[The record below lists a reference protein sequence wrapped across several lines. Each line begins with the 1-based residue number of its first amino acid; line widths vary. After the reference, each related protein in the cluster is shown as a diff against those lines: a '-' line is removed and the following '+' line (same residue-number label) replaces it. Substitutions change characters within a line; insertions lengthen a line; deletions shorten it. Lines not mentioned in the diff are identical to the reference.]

1 MTLEWNTPHP
11 TYVMGILNVTPDS
24 FSDGGRYNNQEI
36 AVKRARQLQL
46 EGADIIDV
54 GGVSTRPGYSPV
66 SVAEELA
73 RVIPIIDQITST
85 YPQPLS
91 VDTYRAEVAYQAI
104 RNGATLINDQWRAT
118 YDNEMASVAAEQQVP
133 IVLMHNRQN
142 TQYHHFFDE
151 YLEDMQESIAICL
164 KAGVASDKII
174 LDPGFGF
181 VKTAQQNLEVTRRL
195 PELVALGY
203 DVLYAP
209 SRKRTIGAMLG
220 DLPVEERMEGTGAM
234 VNYAMMQ
241 GAAAIRVHDVRAIAR
256 MIRVMD
262 IMTRKVEW
270 NG

>member
-1 MTLEWNTPHP
+1 MALKWNKPHP

-24 FSDGGRYNNQEI
+24 FSDGGDYHRHDL
-36 AVKRARQLQL
+36 AVQRAQQLYAD
-46 EGADIIDV
+46 GADLIDV

-66 SVAEELA
+66 SVTAELA
-73 RVIPIIDQITST
+73 RVIPVIDQIMST
-85 YPQPLS
+85 KPLPLS

-104 RNGATLINDQWRAT
+104 LKGATIINDQWRAT
-118 YDNEMASVAAEQQVP
+118 YDNEMASVAAEQHVP
-133 IVLMHNRQN
+133 IVLMHNREDARY
-142 TQYHHFFDE
+142 THFFDE

-164 KAGVASDKII
+164 KAGVARDKII

-220 DLPVEERMEGTGAM
+220 DLPVTERMEGTGAM

-241 GAAAIRVHDVRAIAR
+241 GAAAVRVHDVRAIAR

-270 NG
+270 DG